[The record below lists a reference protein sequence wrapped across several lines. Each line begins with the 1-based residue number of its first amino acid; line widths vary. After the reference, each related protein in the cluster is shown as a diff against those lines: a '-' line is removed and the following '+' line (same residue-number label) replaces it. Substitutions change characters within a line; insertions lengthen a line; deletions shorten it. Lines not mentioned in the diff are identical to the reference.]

1 MKVPGIFYATPNLM
15 NDIMNELKVYVDYG
29 TVGGFLPAL
38 KQIANVASLPGI
50 VNAAIGLPDI
60 HAGYGFAIGNVAAF
74 DMSARDAVVSPGG
87 VGFDINCG
95 VRLIRTNLN
104 IKDWNDNIKEEI
116 ASSIF
121 ETIPVGVGASGAIKL
136 QNNDLDKILNIGID
150 WAIENEN
157 QIAWEQDKQH
167 CEELGCMQN
176 ADASLVSQRAKSRGI
191 SQAGTLGA
199 GNHYIEVQVIDE
211 IYKEKEAKIMG
222 LNEIGQVCVQL
233 HSGSRGL
240 GHQVC
245 TDYLKIMD
253 NVMYRDNIY
262 VNDRQLSCAYLH
274 CKEANQYL
282 SAMGAAANFAWV
294 NRSTMTY
301 LIRKSFE
308 QVFKQSSLDMD
319 MNIVYDVSHNMAKQ
333 EDHIINNEKKTLLVH
348 RKGATR
354 AMPANHPLTPQDYQI
369 CGQPVLIGGS
379 MGTHSYVLVGTE
391 QALSETF
398 GSCVHGAGRT
408 LSRAAA
414 RRNINSQSVLSNLS
428 SLGIVAKVANP
439 SLVQEEADKSYKSVY
454 DVVEACTKAG
464 LSSPVV
470 RLKPICVIKG

>member
-1 MKVPGIFYATPNLM
+1 
-15 NDIMNELKVYVDYG
+15 
-29 TVGGFLPAL
+29 
-38 KQIANVASLPGI
+38 
-50 VNAAIGLPDI
+50 
-60 HAGYGFAIGNVAAF
+60 
-74 DMSARDAVVSPGG
+74 
-87 VGFDINCG
+87 
-95 VRLIRTNLN
+95 
-104 IKDWNDNIKEEI
+104 
-116 ASSIF
+116 
-121 ETIPVGVGASGAIKL
+121 
-136 QNNDLDKILNIGID
+136 
-150 WAIENEN
+150 
-157 QIAWEQDKQH
+157 
-167 CEELGCMQN
+167 
-176 ADASLVSQRAKSRGI
+176 
-191 SQAGTLGA
+191 
-199 GNHYIEVQVIDE
+199 
-211 IYKEKEAKIMG
+211 MG
-222 LNEIGQVCVQL
+222 LNEIGQICVML

-253 NVMYRDNIY
+253 NVMYRDNIN
-262 VNDRQLSCAYLH
+262 VNDRQLACAYLH
-274 CKEANQYL
+274 SKEANQYL
-282 SAMGAAANFAWV
+282 CAMGAAANFAWV
-294 NRSTMTY
+294 NRSGMTY

-319 MNIVYDVSHNMAKQ
+319 MNIVYDVCHNMAKQ
-333 EDHIINNEKKTLLVH
+333 EEHMVNNQKKTLLVH

-354 AMPANHPLTPQDYQI
+354 AMPANHPLTPQDYQS

-391 QALSETF
+391 QALTETF